1 MSVAAGPNIIE
12 KGLVLCLD
20 AGNKK
25 SYPGSG
31 TVLKDLSGNENNG
44 SLINGVGFNSA
55 NKGGLVFDGVNDY
68 VGLLSSSTLG
78 KSLNY
83 TTSAWVNYRDVGYT
97 GWMIICDS
105 VNYGVGGGYMM
116 WLSSD
121 SPTSGKVLA
130 SFDGNWQ
137 VATVRIPPNKWT
149 NVCISKNNNQL
160 SFYINGQFDVTITYN
175 FNSSLSDANVDI
187 GGSPRNGYP
196 FNGTISN
203 VQIYNR
209 ALSPTEILQN
219 YNATKGRFRLT

>member
-20 AGNKK
+20 AGNRK

-55 NKGGLVFDGVNDY
+55 NKGGLVFDGVDDY
-68 VGLLSSSTLG
+68 AGLLSSSTLG

-83 TTSAWVNYRDVGYT
+83 TTSAWVNYRDTGYT
-97 GWMIICDS
+97 SWMIICDS

-116 WLSSD
+116 WLNSD
-121 SPTSGKVLA
+121 SPTSGKLLA
-130 SFDGNWQ
+130 SWDGNWQ
-137 VATVRIPPNKWT
+137 YATIRIPPNKWT

-175 FNSSLSDANVDI
+175 FNSSLSDTNVDI
-187 GGSPRNGYP
+187 GGSPRNNYP

-209 ALSPTEILQN
+209 ALSSTEILQN

>member
-1 MSVAAGPNIIE
+1 MLAG
-12 KGLVLCLD
+12 G
-20 AGNKK
+20 
-25 SYPGSG
+25 
-31 TVLKDLSGNENNG
+31 
-44 SLINGVGFNSA
+44 
-55 NKGGLVFDGVNDY
+55 
-68 VGLLSSSTLG
+68 
-78 KSLNY
+78 
-83 TTSAWVNYRDVGYT
+83 
-97 GWMIICDS
+97 
-105 VNYGVGGGYMM
+105 
-116 WLSSD
+116 
-121 SPTSGKVLA
+121 
-130 SFDGNWQ
+130 Q

-187 GGSPRNGYP
+187 GGSPRNNYP